1 MKRLLILT
9 FGTTVVLVC
18 MLMLSREIYGNEIP
32 KETIETGNASRIF
45 VKPEDQFEYEEVN
58 GMLYITGYTGTE
70 KNIMLRDL
78 NGKTIRGIAEG
89 ALENSDIESVTM
101 WGDGDLIIEEKAFK
115 NCKNLKSVS
124 FHAERIG
131 NSAFEGCTEL
141 ESINI
146 SSLHF
151 RTYIGDYAFSNC
163 SKLRIEDNTY
173 CINEAYYIGDYAFW
187 NCKNA
192 ESIAL
197 EGDETEIGDNA
208 FYRSGIKCITINLNM
223 PYSGE
228 RIDIGAYAFADCE
241 RLSQIKW
248 WGIRST
254 VEEKRSVNI
263 EDYAFFGCNQ
273 LKTVILP
280 EIVENVGEYAFGYT
294 GANCEKVKE
303 FQIEA
308 ANKTAG
314 CIYAINNGFKKH
326 DKHNF
331 LLLSYD
337 APNCEEEGVKEY
349 ECSVCG
355 EHFEENIP
363 KKEHDYVEQFV
374 RKQSTKL
381 REGVI
386 EYVCSKCG
394 DSIEGSL
401 PVLEGN
407 GVRFKIGDYTYQ
419 IVSMRQRLVKV
430 TAYRG
435 NEGKIVIPNTVEY
448 KTNRYKVT
456 RFSKDVFKNAKKT
469 KEIVIGKNITV
480 IPEKAFQKCKS
491 LKKLEIKSKN
501 ITKIGKYAFDDL
513 KKKAVITLPKKCRKE
528 YTKLLKRQKT
538 KAKILWK

>member
-1 MKRLLILT
+1 
-9 FGTTVVLVC
+9 

-89 ALENSDIESVTM
+89 AFENSDIESVTM

-151 RTYIGDYAFSNC
+151 RTYIGDYAF
-163 SKLRIEDNTY
+163 
-173 CINEAYYIGDYAFW
+173 W

-228 RIDIGAYAFADCE
+228 RIDIGEYAFADCE
-241 RLSQIKW
+241 RLSQIEW

-280 EIVENVGEYAFGYT
+280 ETVENVGEYAFGYT

-363 KKEHDYVEQFV
+363 KTEHDYVEQFV
-374 RKQSTKL
+374 RRQSTKL
-381 REGVI
+381 REGMI

-407 GVRFKIGDYTYQ
+407 GVRFKTGDYTYQ

-501 ITKIGKYAFDDL
+501 ITKIGKYAFEDL